1 MKYPTSWIDYELLDF
16 GNGRKLERFGSLITD
31 RPEPS
36 ATSNPTLALPHWE
49 QAHLSFK
56 EDKGQKGAWNN
67 SIEDFNIEY
76 PFGESTIKFWLSQG
90 AFKHLGVFPEQ
101 AENWEF
107 ISERVRI
114 MLEAGVTPTV
124 LNLFAYTG
132 GASLAASISGAK
144 VTHVDSS
151 KSVVNWARRNA
162 ELNGLDSIRWIVED
176 ARSFVEKSI
185 RRGDTYQGI
194 IMDPPIFGMSSKG
207 KNWKLNRD
215 LSQLI
220 EQSLK
225 ILDPKHRF
233 FILNTYSPQL
243 PKHKLDQLLKNIPG
257 FPAQFES
264 TFLGLKSSSGKELRL
279 GNLIR
284 F

>member
-1 MKYPTSWIDYELLDF
+1 MKAPKHWHDYELIDF
-16 GNGRKLERFGSLITD
+16 GKGRKLERFGSLTVD

-36 ATSNPTLALPHWE
+36 ASLNPSQPAEKWSTSDLYFRE
-49 QAHLSFK
+49 
-56 EDKGQKGAWNN
+56 EKGQKGSWNKQV
-67 SIEDFNIEY
+67 EDFSIEY
-76 PFGESTIKFWLSQG
+76 PFGDSTMELWLSQG

-101 AENWEF
+101 GVNWEF
-107 ISERVRI
+107 ISKKVET
-114 MLEAGVTPTV
+114 MAHSGFTPKV

-132 GASLAASISGAK
+132 GASMAAALSGAK

-162 ELNGLDSIRWIVED
+162 ESNRINTIRWIVED

-185 RRGDTYQGI
+185 RRKDVYNGI
-194 IMDPPIFGMSSKG
+194 IMDPPIFGMSSKE

-215 LSQLI
+215 LAQLI
-220 EQSLK
+220 ENSLK
-225 ILDPKHRF
+225 ILDNEHQF

-243 PKHKLDQLLKNIPG
+243 PKNKLEQLLKNVPG
-257 FPAQFES
+257 FPSQFES
-264 TFLGLKSSSGKELRL
+264 VFLGLKSSNGKELRL